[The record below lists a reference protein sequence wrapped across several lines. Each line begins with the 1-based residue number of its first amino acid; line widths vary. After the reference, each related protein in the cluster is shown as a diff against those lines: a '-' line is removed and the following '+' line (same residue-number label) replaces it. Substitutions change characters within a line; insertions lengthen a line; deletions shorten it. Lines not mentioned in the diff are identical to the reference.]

1 VRLLKET
8 NMRASSIPLAIGA
21 LLTAASLHSAAADA
35 EIISL
40 RAFSPPMERS
50 AFRRSG
56 IEEASNFRR
65 DGERA
70 RRTRSGGYGDGFA
83 PYDEGG
89 GPSADGGYGPAAGG
103 STVNIE
109 IRIAP
114 PSSACAPMQAVAS
127 APGPKIIT
135 IGPQPDEAHTGKM
148 PIIIYGTHGGV
159 Y

>member
-1 VRLLKET
+1 
-8 NMRASSIPLAIGA
+8 MRASSIPLAIGA
-21 LLTAASLHSAAADA
+21 LLTAASLHSATAGA

-50 AFRRSG
+50 AFL
-56 IEEASNFRR
+56 
-65 DGERA
+65 
-70 RRTRSGGYGDGFA
+70 RSGGYGDGFA
-83 PYDEGG
+83 PYDDGG

-135 IGPQPDEAHTGKM
+135 IGPQPDEAHAGKM

>member
-1 VRLLKET
+1 
-8 NMRASSIPLAIGA
+8 MRASSIPLAIGA

-70 RRTRSGGYGDGFA
+70 RRFRS
-83 PYDEGG
+83 G